1 METGRKFLQESPL
14 PRTLA
19 VRFTVNPPE
28 PIFLIEQRTNQPLF
42 PLFTV
47 LCSHIMS
54 TSILGSPC
62 SPSFV
67 SFEQGLGCQIGR
79 SWFLLDDLIRFC
91 SLSALLRGVVR
102 YHFVY
107 FLEPWLALLHSSIFF
122 RLLSPAWPAFS
133 CSRPSSFMFC
143 FSKCYINSA
152 MTSLSSSVQDSPIFS
167 AWWFNQRSLP
177 VGSSAHVS
185 PVRLDYPE
193 QREDPDTKC
202 DELIIDRNN
211 SNDIF
216 DC

>member
-1 METGRKFLQESPL
+1 MFSHWFSHHVNLDPRLSLLSLLCLLWTGP
-14 PRTLA
+14 
-19 VRFTVNPPE
+19 
-28 PIFLIEQRTNQPLF
+28 
-42 PLFTV
+42 
-47 LCSHIMS
+47 
-54 TSILGSPC
+54 
-62 SPSFV
+62 
-67 SFEQGLGCQIGR
+67 GLSDWQI
-79 SWFLLDDLIRFC
+79 SLDDLIRFC

-202 DELIIDRNN
+202 DELIIDMND

>member
-1 METGRKFLQESPL
+1 
-14 PRTLA
+14 
-19 VRFTVNPPE
+19 
-28 PIFLIEQRTNQPLF
+28 
-42 PLFTV
+42 
-47 LCSHIMS
+47 MS
-54 TSILGSPC
+54 TS
-62 SPSFV
+62 
-67 SFEQGLGCQIGR
+67 
-79 SWFLLDDLIRFC
+79 WFLDDLIRFC

-152 MTSLSSSVQDSPIFS
+152 MTSLSSSVQDSQIFS

-185 PVRLDYPE
+185 PVRL
-193 QREDPDTKC
+193 
-202 DELIIDRNN
+202 ELPGTTGGPGYEVWRAHYWQEWFKRYLWLLANQMKNVWISRKNVWN
-211 SNDIF
+211 SRR
-216 DC
+216 